1 MTGTVYIASDDGWI
15 PIGTTE
21 GVRFGPNPDHVKE
34 STLPELPTRND
45 VLVLAWEKYN
55 SSNFSGNAKLME
67 EAKFLVS
74 FAALLPTEPSDITDE
89 FINADM
95 EDDRP

>member
-1 MTGTVYIASDDGWI
+1 M
-15 PIGTTE
+15 
-21 GVRFGPNPDHVKE
+21 
-34 STLPELPTRND
+34 PELPSRND
-45 VLVLAWEKYN
+45 VLVMAWQKYD
-55 SSNFSGNAKLME
+55 NFHTYKADPRVLE

-74 FAALLPTEPSDITDE
+74 FAALLPTEPTDITDE

>member
-1 MTGTVYIASDDGWI
+1 M
-15 PIGTTE
+15 
-21 GVRFGPNPDHVKE
+21 
-34 STLPELPTRND
+34 PELPTRHD

-55 SSNFSGNAKLME
+55 SSNFSGNSKLME

-74 FAALLPTEPSDITDE
+74 FAALLPNENDLTNTDITDE
-89 FINADM
+89 FLR

>member
-1 MTGTVYIASDDGWI
+1 M
-15 PIGTTE
+15 
-21 GVRFGPNPDHVKE
+21 
-34 STLPELPTRND
+34 PELPSRND
-45 VLVLAWEKYN
+45 VLILAWEKYN

-74 FAALLPTEPSDITDE
+74 FAALLPSELPDITDQ
-89 FINADM
+89 FMNADI